1 MKGGKCPSPWSR
13 GLQHRY
19 LDSNATCA
27 VTEAALAAM
36 LQASREAFGNPSSL
50 HWAGRAARRVL
61 DDARDALAAHVGAEP
76 GAVVFTSG
84 GTEANNLAIFGTLAG
99 QQPGR
104 IVTTAIEHPSVLRPL
119 ERFAQR
125 GWELVCVRPGRDGA
139 VTAEAM
145 RAAINGETRMVC
157 MMAANN
163 ETGAL
168 QPVTQVSQY
177 CRTLH
182 IPVLVD
188 AVQAL
193 GKTPLALRDWDA
205 DFVSLSAHKIGGPKG
220 VGALVA
226 RRGQPLQELAPGGGQ
241 ERKRRSGTENVPGI
255 AGFAAAIGQVDFAAT
270 RTLRDAFEQ
279 QLLTMFPEAHVFASS
294 APRLPNTSMVHLPGM
309 DGETLLMQLDLAGFA
324 VASGSACSSGK
335 REPSH
340 VLLAMG
346 ATVEEARSS
355 LRISFGPGNAM
366 EDVQALLEA
375 IESAHGRLQAMAG
388 MRRTA

>member
-1 MKGGKCPSPWSR
+1 MR
-13 GLQHRY
+13 QRY
-19 LDSNATCA
+19 LDCNATCA
-27 VTEAALAAM
+27 VTDTALAAVI
-36 LQASREAFGNPSSL
+36 QASHEAFGNPSSL

-61 DDARDALAAHVGAEP
+61 DDARDALAAHIGAES

-84 GTEANNLAIFGTLAG
+84 GTEANNMAIFGTLAG
-99 QQPGR
+99 QSPGR

-119 ERFAQR
+119 ERFAQQ
-125 GWELVCVRPGRDGA
+125 GWDLVRVRPERDGVVA
-139 VTAEAM
+139 AEAM
-145 RAAINGETRMVC
+145 AEAIDGDTRLVC

-163 ETGAL
+163 ETGAI
-168 QPVTQVSQY
+168 QPVAQVSAH
-177 CRTLH
+177 CRAMR

-193 GKTPLALRDWDA
+193 GKIPLDLRDWGA

-220 VGALVA
+220 VGALVV
-226 RRGQPLQELAPGGGQ
+226 RRGHSLQELAPGGGQ

-255 AGFAAAIGQVDFAAT
+255 AGFAAAIGQVDFESM
-270 RTLRDAFEQ
+270 RPLRDTFEQ
-279 QLLTMFPEAHVFASS
+279 RLLALFPNAHVFAST
-294 APRLPNTSMVHLPGM
+294 APRLPNTSMVHMPGM

-346 ATVEEARSS
+346 ASQEEARSS
-355 LRISFGPGNAM
+355 LRLSFGPGNTI
-366 EDVQALLEA
+366 EDVQALIEALEA
-375 IESAHGRLQAMAG
+375 SCGRLQAMAG